1 MITFD
6 EDWFTFPVPGDG
18 VAADSLVIL
27 TCHAPMIGLLVR
39 DNSGQIWLGKLNLS
53 ASQLEVSWRD
63 IGGSFALGPLA
74 QAAGGEIVV
83 MAGAASGE
91 LSFITLRGP
100 ALAPDPGG
108 WADMELRSAHRP
120 VTESWG
126 PDRIDAF
133 GLADDGILWQSWLQ
147 RRDSGWTLEDRPVPI
162 AEEVPEM
169 PTPISWGPLR
179 LDLFG
184 RSQAGSVLHKWWDN
198 AADRF
203 DIFSVENTATTTH
216 KYWHPGT
223 GWLPA
228 PLTQWEDLGGWLTTP
243 PIVVSWAGYHLDIF
257 GRGRDGHLRHLWWGP
272 EYGWEPGVDDWED
285 MGGVL
290 GGAPEAIAWGRDR
303 LGVFAISIDNTLIF
317 KYRDPGIYWR
327 PSVTRWYE
335 SRFPEAGILASPSLR
350 VGSTPEG
357 LAVVAVL
364 AGSQDYGH
372 FGIFRPLEN
381 VENRLRSPPP
391 GSLRSG
397 KVRVLAHGKLPS
409 TGSRRPYFVPPIRG
423 D

>member
-1 MITFD
+1 MITSA

-27 TCHAPMIGLLVR
+27 TGHAPVIGLLVR
-39 DNSGQIWLGKLNLS
+39 DNSGQIWLGKLNVS

-63 IGGSFALGPLA
+63 IGGPFARGPLA
-74 QAAGGEIVV
+74 QAAGGEILI
-83 MAGAASGE
+83 MAGAASGY
-91 LSFITLRGP
+91 LSFTTLRGA
-100 ALAPDPGG
+100 ALTPDPAG
-108 WADMELRSAHRP
+108 WTVMELRSAHRP
-120 VTESWG
+120 VTVSWG
-126 PDRIDAF
+126 PDRVDAF
-133 GLADDGILWQSWLQ
+133 GLADDGILRQSWLQ
-147 RRDSGWTLEDRPVPI
+147 RRDGGWALGGRPVPI

-169 PTPISWGPLR
+169 PTPVSWGPLR

-184 RSQAGSVLHKWWDN
+184 RSRAGSVLHKWWDN
-198 AADRF
+198 ADDRF
-203 DIFSVENTATTTH
+203 DIFSVENTGTTTH

-228 PLTQWEDLGGWLTTP
+228 PLTQWEDLGGWLTTTP
-243 PIVVSWAGYHLDIF
+243 TASSWGAYHLDIF

-290 GGAPEAIAWGRDR
+290 GGVPEAIAWGRDR
-303 LGVFAISIDNTLIF
+303 LGVFAISIENTLIF

-327 PSVTRWYE
+327 PSLTRWYE
-335 SRFPEAGILASPSLR
+335 SRFPGAIMLSPASLR

-364 AGSQDYGH
+364 ANSLESGH
-372 FGIFRPLEN
+372 ICVFRPLKN
-381 VENRLRSPPP
+381 ANGRARSPPP
-391 GSLRSG
+391 PLPVRSEFF
-397 KVRVLAHGKLPS
+397 RTANWPA
-409 TGSRRPYFVPPIRG
+409 PVPASWFCPADGG